1 MTDYQHDP
9 ITLELPG
16 YLIDLLADWARADTV
31 AQHPGTTRQDKAA
44 AREKRQD
51 LADTFVRGLL
61 LNLPAFSA
69 VGDFSDALNERA
81 EAYADY
87 KAASYVLARSSSALS
102 DMHAT
107 DDK

>member
-16 YLIDLLADWARADTV
+16 YLVDLLADLARADTV
-31 AQHPGTTRQDKAA
+31 ALHPDTARPDKAV
-44 AREKRQD
+44 ARKKRQD

-69 VGDFSDALNERA
+69 VGDFADVLNERA

-87 KAASYVLARSSSALS
+87 KAAQG
-102 DMHAT
+102 T
-107 DDK
+107 EPN